1 LYRSL
6 GQAAP
11 NISTFLRART
21 AAYPIFQMI
30 ERSTV
35 NTRSSKAGR
44 TLAAVQGNIAFRDVR
59 FAYPSRPDV
68 VILDKFSL
76 DFPAGKIVA
85 LVGGSGSG
93 KSTVVS
99 LIERF
104 YEPFAGT
111 IFLDGHD
118 IRGLD
123 CRWLRGQIGLVN
135 QEPALFATSIR
146 ENILYGKADAT
157 ADEINHAAKLSEA
170 ITFINNLPECY
181 ETQVGERG
189 IQLSGGQ
196 KQRIAISRAILKN
209 PSILLLDE
217 ATSALDAESEKS
229 VQEALDRVMVGRTTV
244 VIAHR
249 LSTIRNADTI
259 AVVDGGRIVE
269 TGTHEQLMANPLS
282 AYASLIQLQEAAQLQ
297 HKPSFSDSTSMTRP
311 LRYSSKCFHVKCLLH
326 ELINDLKWRF
336 LCAVSSIQGSCQ
348 GGRAW
353 VPASA
358 PTRSPSTGTARR
370 RPPTTKG
377 TRGSLS
383 P

>member
-1 LYRSL
+1 MNGRSL

-30 ERSTV
+30 ERSSV
-35 NTRSSKAGR
+35 NKSSSKTGR
-44 TLAAVQGNIAFRDVR
+44 TLPAVDGHIQFRNVH
-59 FAYPSRPDV
+59 FSYPSRPDV
-68 VILDKFSL
+68 VILNRFSL

-104 YEPFAGT
+104 YEPLSGS
-111 IFLDGHD
+111 ILLDGHD
-118 IRGLD
+118 IRELD
-123 CRWLRGQIGLVN
+123 VKWLRRQVGLVN

-146 ENILYGKADAT
+146 ENILYGKEDAT
-157 ADEINHAAKLSEA
+157 MEEIDHAARLSEA
-170 ITFINNLPECY
+170 ITFINHLPGRY

-209 PSILLLDE
+209 PSVLLLDE

-269 TGTHEQLMANPLS
+269 TGTHEQLMANPRG
-282 AYASLIQLQEAAQLQ
+282 AYSSLIQLQEAAQLQ
-297 HKPSFSDSTSMTRP
+297 QKPSFSDSASITRP
-311 LRYSSKCFHVKCLLH
+311 VRYHS
-326 ELINDLKWRF
+326 
-336 LCAVSSIQGSCQ
+336 
-348 GGRAW
+348 
-353 VPASA
+353 
-358 PTRSPSTGTARR
+358 TRSSNGEHCCPGVNMI
-370 RPPTTKG
+370 
-377 TRGSLS
+377 
-383 P
+383 

>member
-1 LYRSL
+1 VTAAGRSL

-35 NTRSSKAGR
+35 NRASSRTGR
-44 TLAAVQGNIAFRDVR
+44 TLPVVDGHIQFRNVD
-59 FAYPSRPDV
+59 FSYPSRPDV
-68 VILDKFSL
+68 VILDRFSL
-76 DFPAGKIVA
+76 NFPAGKIVA

-104 YEPFAGT
+104 YEPLSGS
-111 IFLDGHD
+111 ILLDGHD
-118 IRGLD
+118 IKELD
-123 CRWLRGQIGLVN
+123 VKWLRRQIGLVN

-146 ENILYGKADAT
+146 ENILYGKGDAT
-157 ADEINHAAKLSEA
+157 AEEINHAAKLSEA
-170 ITFINNLPECY
+170 ITFINHLPDRY

-269 TGTHEQLMANPLS
+269 TGTHEQLMANPYS
-282 AYASLIQLQEAAQLQ
+282 AYSSLIQLQEAAQLQ
-297 HKPSFSDSTSMTRP
+297 HKPSLSDSASITRP
-311 LRYSSKCFHVKCLLH
+311 LRYLCSLLY
-326 ELINDLKWRF
+326 
-336 LCAVSSIQGSCQ
+336 CA
-348 GGRAW
+348 
-353 VPASA
+353 
-358 PTRSPSTGTARR
+358 
-370 RPPTTKG
+370 
-377 TRGSLS
+377 
-383 P
+383 